1 MRTTGHAESTAAGT
15 TDASAPEDFQE
26 RFDFEIG
33 LQSFRDQFQ
42 QSGSDQR
49 ARAGVLRAVEI
60 SFERS
65 FKVGNSIVINLAT
78 FDYVSAPT
86 RTAALKAFI
95 ARFGTTTS
103 GWAFEVGR
111 PMVVGGGACPG

>member
-49 ARAGVLRAVEI
+49 ARAGILHAVEI

-65 FKVGNSIVINLAT
+65 FEVGTSIVVDLAT
-78 FDYVSAPT
+78 FDYVSAAT
-86 RTAALKAFI
+86 RTSAQKSFI
-95 ARFGTTTS
+95 ARFGKTS
-103 GWAFEVGR
+103 S
-111 PMVVGGGACPG
+111 